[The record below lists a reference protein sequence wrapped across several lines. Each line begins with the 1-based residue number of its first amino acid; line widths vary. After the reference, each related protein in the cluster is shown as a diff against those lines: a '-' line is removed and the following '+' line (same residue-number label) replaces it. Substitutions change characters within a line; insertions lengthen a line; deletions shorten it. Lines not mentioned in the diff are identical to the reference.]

1 MSCNCGMHG
10 TSNCITLVPIFS
22 SLSHEEMM
30 EVASITA
37 ESTYTKGDMV
47 YMAGE
52 VCDRLYVIHEG
63 RVKISRISLN
73 GKEQVIRMVGP
84 GEFMG
89 ELSIFSP
96 KPMTDNAE
104 IMENTVMCIIEEN
117 NLKEIMKKYPSIAF
131 KVMEELSNR
140 LDKAEN
146 LIEDI
151 NHHSVETRLAQALIK
166 IADKNNQVILN
177 MTKGEFASSIG
188 MSQETLSRKLTKFQ
202 EQGLIAQDG
211 NRIIKLKDIEGLS
224 DI

>member
-1 MSCNCGMHG
+1 
-10 TSNCITLVPIFS
+10 
-22 SLSHEEMM
+22 
-30 EVASITA
+30 
-37 ESTYTKGDMV
+37 
-47 YMAGE
+47 
-52 VCDRLYVIHEG
+52 
-63 RVKISRISLN
+63 
-73 GKEQVIRMVGP
+73 MVGP

-104 IMENTVMCIIEEN
+104 IMENTVMCIIEGN

-151 NHHSVETRLAQALIK
+151 NNHSVETRLAQALIK
-166 IADKNNQVILN
+166 MAGKNNQVILK

-202 EQGLIAQDG
+202 EQGLIVQEG
-211 NRIIKLKDIEGLS
+211 NRIIKLKDVEGLS
-224 DI
+224 DV